1 MILQET
7 WDARPRI
14 MPNASTLPPALSS
27 PSTVPRA
34 VLQSQW
40 AAVACAALLVL
51 LGLAWELWLA
61 PTGRGT
67 LALKVLPLAA
77 ALPGLARRRLY
88 TYRWTSLL
96 LWLYVAEG
104 VVRAFSETGLSAGLA
119 AAQVVLGLGLFT
131 ACVAHVRT
139 RLRGVSAHG

>member
-1 MILQET
+1 
-7 WDARPRI
+7 
-14 MPNASTLPPALSS
+14 MPNVSTLSPLPTPAPPIA
-27 PSTVPRA
+27 RA

-40 AAVACAALLVL
+40 AAVACAGLLVL

-104 VVRAFSETGLSAGLA
+104 AVRAASEAGLAAGLA
-119 AAQVVLGLGLFT
+119 AAQVALSLGLFA

-139 RLRGVSAHG
+139 RLRAAAAHG

>member
-1 MILQET
+1 
-7 WDARPRI
+7 
-14 MPNASTLPPALSS
+14 
-27 PSTVPRA
+27 

-40 AAVACAALLVL
+40 AAVACAGLVVL

-77 ALPGLARRRLY
+77 ALPGLVRRRMY

-96 LWLYVAEG
+96 LWLYFAEG
-104 VVRAFSETGLSAGLA
+104 VVRAASETGLAAGLA
-119 AAQVVLGLGLFT
+119 AAQAALSLGLFV

-139 RLRGVSAHG
+139 RLGAVAAHG